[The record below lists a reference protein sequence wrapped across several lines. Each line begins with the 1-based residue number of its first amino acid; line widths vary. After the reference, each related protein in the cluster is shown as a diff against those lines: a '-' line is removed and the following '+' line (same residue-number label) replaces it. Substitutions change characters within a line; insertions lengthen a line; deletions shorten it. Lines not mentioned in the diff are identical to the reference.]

1 MRVSSTQKAFD
12 FTVGALF
19 LALVFV
25 VVLILQGAVTGGLRS
40 AGMPFG
46 AAQFA
51 SGAIVFGTVV
61 GGFALVTGYV
71 ALMRAR
77 AEMERARMR
86 LPDGPCCV
94 LWRDEEGEGAGAG
107 AAGAPPFTP
116 QRPLQVRFPP
126 LARRFGIE
134 GVAVAEFE
142 IAADG
147 RAQEIRCIDAWP
159 STVFFTAAKA
169 ALQRAR
175 FAADVSP
182 TGPVRLRMP
191 FVFRIRSARPPARR

>member
-1 MRVSSTQKAFD
+1 MRVSATQKAFD
-12 FTVGALF
+12 FTVGAGF

-25 VVLILQGAVTGGLRS
+25 GVLVMQSAVTGGLRS
-40 AGMPFG
+40 VGVPG
-46 AAQFA
+46 GTAQFA

-61 GGFALVTGYV
+61 GGFALITGYV

-86 LPDGPCCV
+86 LPEGPCCV
-94 LWRDEEGEGAGAG
+94 LWREGEGAVGQDG
-107 AAGAPPFTP
+107 AAAPPFAP
-116 QRPLQVRFPP
+116 ERPLRVRFPP

-147 RAQEIRCIDAWP
+147 RAREIRCIDAWP
-159 STVFFTAAKA
+159 STVFFTAAKS

-175 FAADVSP
+175 FAAEVAP

-191 FVFRIRSARPPARR
+191 FVFRIRSARTPARR